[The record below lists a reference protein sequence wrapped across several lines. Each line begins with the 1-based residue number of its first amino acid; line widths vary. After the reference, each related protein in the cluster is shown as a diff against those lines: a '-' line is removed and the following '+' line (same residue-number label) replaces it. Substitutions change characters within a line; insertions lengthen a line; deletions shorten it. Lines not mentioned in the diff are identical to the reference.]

1 VDVRRTDYYCNRSYC
16 LSRVQSTFYG
26 EIFLR
31 MPDFVCSTGLNNG
44 LGRGKASVMVL
55 AVSIVL
61 CRGVSK
67 PVGPG

>member
-1 VDVRRTDYYCNRSYC
+1 
-16 LSRVQSTFYG
+16 
-26 EIFLR
+26 
-31 MPDFVCSTGLNNG
+31 MPDFVFSTSLNNG
-44 LGRGKASVMVL
+44 LGRGEASVMVL